1 MGNGLDIQSQES
13 TVATMSASHSS
24 SSPAL
29 RRRLSLPLLSLYGIG
44 VTIGAGIYVLV
55 GKVAIGTGVHAPL
68 SFLVAAILA
77 AFTAFSYAELGG
89 RVPKSAGEAMFVHA
103 AFGKP
108 ALATAIGFLVMI
120 TGIISSGAIV
130 IGFVGYLHEVIAVP
144 STLATV
150 GVVALLA
157 TIVAW
162 GIGESVM
169 LAAILTVAEIVGLL
183 LIIGAGMLKAPDI
196 AAVLPEVV
204 SPVGWN
210 EGATI
215 LSGAVL
221 AFFAFVGFEDIVNVA
236 EEAKDPVRTVPRA
249 TIITLVVSSGLY
261 FLVAV
266 IAVAVVPLDQLG
278 GSDAPL
284 ALVFETATG
293 QSAALISLIAIFA
306 VLNGVMI
313 QLIMSSRILYGI
325 AREGWI
331 PRFVRQSSPGNTHAD
346 HRHIRR
352 RRRGDPARSH
362 LADRPPGRDDKLS
375 GAHRVHRGQP
385 RPDPDQAA
393 RSSAD
398 IRSLLRRSLGA
409 GDGGGCQ
416 LRYSYLRP
424 SAGLIHER
432 KHQRTCFPQDRD
444 LIPKIRQFSQGGL
457 LSPARPKP

>member
-1 MGNGLDIQSQES
+1 MSNGLDIHSQEAG
-13 TVATMSASHSS
+13 VADMPARHSS

-108 ALATAIGFLVMI
+108 VLATAIGFLVMI

-130 IGFVGYLHEVIAVP
+130 IGFVGYLHEVVAVP

-150 GVVALLA
+150 GVVTLLA
-157 TIVAW
+157 LIVAW

-183 LIIGAGMLKAPDI
+183 LIIGAGLLKGPDVV
-196 AAVLPEVV
+196 AVLPEVV
-204 SPVGWN
+204 SPSAWS
-210 EGATI
+210 EGAAI

-266 IAVAVVPLDQLG
+266 IAVALVPLDQLG

-293 QSAALISLIAIFA
+293 RSAAIISLIAIFA

-331 PRFVRQSSPGNTHAD
+331 PRFLANVHPITRTPIIATFAVAAVVILLALTLPIVRLAEMTSYLVLTVFTVVNVAL
-346 HRHIRR
+346 IRIKLR
-352 RRRGDPARSH
+352 DPAPTSDH
-362 LADRPPGRDDKLS
+362 FTVGLWVPVT
-375 GAHRVHRGQP
+375 GAI
-385 RPDPDQAA
+385 A
-393 RSSAD
+393 
-398 IRSLLRRSLGA
+398 SLGI
-409 GDGGGCQ
+409 
-416 LRYSYLRP
+416 
-424 SAGLIHER
+424 LI
-432 KHQRTCFPQDRD
+432 FD
-444 LIPKIRQFSQGGL
+444 LLWG
-457 LSPARPKP
+457 

>member
-13 TVATMSASHSS
+13 TVAEMSASNSS

-108 ALATAIGFLVMI
+108 ALATAIGFLVMV
-120 TGIISSGAIV
+120 TGVISSGAIV
-130 IGFVGYLHEVIAVP
+130 IGFVGYLHEVVAVP

-183 LIIGAGMLKAPDI
+183 LIIGAGIMKGPDVV
-196 AAVLPEVV
+196 AVLPDVV
-204 SPVGWN
+204 SPVGWS
-210 EGATI
+210 EGAAI

-266 IAVAVVPLDQLG
+266 IAVALVPLDRLG

-293 QSAALISLIAIFA
+293 QSAAIISLIAIFA

-331 PRFVRQSSPGNTHAD
+331 PRFFARVHPVTRTPIIATFAVAAVVILLALSLPIVRLAEMTSYLVLTVFTVVNLAL
-346 HRHIRR
+346 IRIKLR
-352 RRRGDPARSH
+352 DPAPTSDH
-362 LADRPPGRDDKLS
+362 FSVSLWVPVT
-375 GAHRVHRGQP
+375 GAVASFCILIF
-385 RPDPDQAA
+385 D
-393 RSSAD
+393 
-398 IRSLLRRSLGA
+398 LLRG
-409 GDGGGCQ
+409 
-416 LRYSYLRP
+416 
-424 SAGLIHER
+424 
-432 KHQRTCFPQDRD
+432 
-444 LIPKIRQFSQGGL
+444 
-457 LSPARPKP
+457 